1 MWLANPGW
9 REIYKAWERES
20 ESSELCLLPYKIP
33 EIEYFYLK
41 NINSLSYDEH
51 VIIYMSKGFVVSV
64 SALYIYT

>member
-1 MWLANPGW
+1 M
-9 REIYKAWERES
+9 
-20 ESSELCLLPYKIP
+20 P

-64 SALYIYT
+64 FALYIYTQSVQC